1 MDSPGV
7 ERPGVERHG
16 VESQGTV
23 RTVEA
28 EPGVTLWVQDLPA
41 HRPTPA
47 APVLLMNGAGS
58 AGYGWP
64 DALVEALR
72 ERHRVVR
79 YDHRDTGRSTH
90 AFEDRPYAVAD
101 LATDALAVLDGCGI
115 DRAHLVGIGLGGT
128 LVQLLALDAPHRM
141 VSAALLCSAA
151 LPCSAA
157 LDTGDADLPGPTRD
171 VRRMWQELGDPRD
184 EAGELAWRVEYWRR
198 VSGGV
203 LPFDGVE
210 FAARERR
217 IMDHTGRVEP
227 CTAHAQADLDGLD
240 RGGELGSVT
249 VPTLVVEAPED
260 PVHPPPHADHLAAR
274 IGAAAQLVTVDGMG
288 HALPDLLCEP
298 IAAVLLEHA
307 AEAEEAEADPAT
319 PQAEAV
325 PAAQQAEQ
333 APPGAGQPTQR

>member
-1 MDSPGV
+1 M
-7 ERPGVERHG
+7 EIA
-16 VESQGTV
+16 GTV
-23 RTVEA
+23 REVET

-47 APVLLMNGAGS
+47 APVLLVNGAGS

-64 DALVEALR
+64 DALVEVLR

-115 DRAHLVGIGLGGT
+115 DRAHLVGMSLGGT

-141 VSAALLCSAA
+141 VSATLLCT
-151 LPCSAA
+151 AA

-171 VRRMWQELGDPRD
+171 VQRMWQELGDPRD

-203 LPFDGVE
+203 LPFDTAE

-227 CTAHAQADLDGLD
+227 CTAHAQADPDGLD
-240 RGGELGSVT
+240 RGAELGSVT

-307 AEAEEAEADPAT
+307 AEAEEAEAGPVAPQAGADPVA
-319 PQAEAV
+319 PQAEADPV
-325 PAAQQAEQ
+325 APRAE
-333 APPGAGQPTQR
+333 GLREAGQPTQR